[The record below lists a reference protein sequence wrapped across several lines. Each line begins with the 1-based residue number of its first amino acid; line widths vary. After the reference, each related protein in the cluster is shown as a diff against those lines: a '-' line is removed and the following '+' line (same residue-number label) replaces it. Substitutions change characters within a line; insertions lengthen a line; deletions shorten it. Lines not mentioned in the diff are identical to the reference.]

1 MNQWSMKETHIV
13 TGYYID
19 RSDLAHTAL
28 CIKLCELMLGQV
40 VEGVL
45 FGCID
50 HKVSV
55 SGDTTAG

>member
-1 MNQWSMKETHIV
+1 MKETHIV

-45 FGCID
+45 FSCID